1 MQQTALSLEKPARAP
16 EEGAPM
22 LRGSVKMGLLVLL
35 LGLLWLRLSL
45 RRRSRDKLCSHCGRR
60 NPPHR
65 SHCSNC
71 SAPLFEA

>member
-1 MQQTALSLEKPARAP
+1 MQPTAFSLEKPAQPPP
-16 EEGAPM
+16 EGPLM

-45 RRRSRDKLCSHCGRR
+45 RRRSRDKVCSHCGRR

-71 SAPLFEA
+71 SAPLFGA